1 MASKMESRF
10 AQVVKQIWRVKKKI
24 ATLVFMFCLL
34 QPGQGVV
41 GDEAQLL
48 TTTQDA
54 GLIYSKCSELS
65 TQRLKLE
72 KFQAMQELSIDFLE
86 TFKDITSMV
95 VEFMQQEIK
104 VIEQSKVAY
113 FDCKLKDLC
122 VNTFSLKSLL
132 KAEPKLNR
140 GFVVDFVSI
149 DAQQLMYMKGG
160 QSKFIQN
167 TSFKFFERSNIE
179 IILQNISSHLIYIES
194 SNKRKLVNSFD
205 GICYCKLCSSIRNLM
220 LKQSTVKTTLKS
232 IVSAMLELQVGL
244 KVVLPDDIN
253 VCLRQFLQ
261 DKRCMY
267 KQSKKVR
274 RSIFSSSDHDDLR
287 HVTKIFEQNF
297 LNIMKHERAKK
308 LELNALHR
316 KLGAEELDLND
327 LRNFMRGAQVIEKLH
342 KIQVDFFM
350 IFNSNLDILQKNL
363 EHADLMNLIALFK
376 TRDCKF
382 LNVFNKCV
390 FLDSFRISENWIH
403 ANFKH
408 SIYKLQNF
416 STFSCFVE
424 EFKGNFYLNDLHN
437 RMLRPKDVQIF
448 NKTRPIRSSDFV
460 NRNLDII
467 VTKNIIEKSDCFT
480 IFCTSNTSYKI
491 NGTLVECE
499 RGSSQRWCDQFILDF
514 EEESISHLNLA
525 SHIVRADWFGGVSE
539 EFYHQIPRKIQEQTV
554 NIEEE
559 DEHLG
564 LETEEASSWL
574 LRADLVQILGIAL
587 GTFFFVIAA
596 GGVLYLKCRKRGSST
611 LIVPTFKA
619 DTGSV
624 TLNRGGFRQNMNSY
638 EQFTQPELDNPA
650 GPPTADTS
658 ESYTASAPPEVTH
671 KRVER
676 KQTRQQSAAGSKGS
690 KRSLVTQTF
699 RTK

>member
-1 MASKMESRF
+1 MASKMESRS
-10 AQVVKQIWRVKKKI
+10 AQVVKQIWSAKKKI

-95 VEFMQQEIK
+95 VEFGQQEIK
-104 VIEQSKVAY
+104 IIEQSKVAY

-140 GFVVDFVSI
+140 GFIVDFVSV
-149 DAQQLMYMKGG
+149 DSQQLMYMKGG

-167 TSFKFFERSNIE
+167 TSFKHFARSNIE
-179 IILQNISSHLIYIES
+179 IQLQNISSHLIYIES
-194 SNKRKLVNSFD
+194 TNKRKLVNSFD
-205 GICYCKLCSSIRNLM
+205 GLCYCKLCSSIRNLR
-220 LKQSTVKTTLKS
+220 LKQFTVKKTLKS

-244 KVVLPDDIN
+244 KIDLPDDIN
-253 VCLRQFLQ
+253 ICLRQFLQ
-261 DKRCMY
+261 DKRCKY
-267 KQSKKVR
+267 DPNNKVR
-274 RSIFSSSDHDDLR
+274 RSIFSSSDHDGLR
-287 HVTKIFEQNF
+287 RVTKIFEQNF
-297 LNIMKHERAKK
+297 QNILKHERAKK
-308 LELNALHR
+308 LELNAMHR
-316 KLGAEELDLND
+316 KLGAEEIDLDD

-342 KIQVDFFM
+342 KIQVDFYM
-350 IFNSNLDILQKNL
+350 LFNSNLDILQKNL
-363 EHADLMNLIALFK
+363 ETADLMNLIALFK

-382 LNVFNKCV
+382 LSIFNKCV

-403 ANFKH
+403 VSFKH
-408 SIYKLQNF
+408 SIYKLSNF
-416 STFSCFVE
+416 SSFSCFVK
-424 EFKGNFYLNDLHN
+424 EFGNNFYLNDLHN
-437 RMLRPKDVQIF
+437 RILRPKDVEIF
-448 NKTRPIRSSDFV
+448 NKTRPIRSSDFFDKK
-460 NRNLDII
+460 LEII
-467 VTKNIIEKSDCFT
+467 VTKNIIEKLDCFT
-480 IFCTSNTSYKI
+480 IFCVSNTSYKT
-491 NGTLVECE
+491 NGTLVKCD
-499 RGSSQRWCDQFILDF
+499 RGSANVWCGQFVLEF
-514 EEESISHLNLA
+514 AEESISHLNLD
-525 SHIVRADWFGGVSE
+525 SHIARAEWFGSVSE
-539 EFYHQIPRKIQEQTV
+539 DFYHQIPSKIEEQTV

-574 LRADLVQILGIAL
+574 LREDLVQILGIAL
-587 GTFFFVIAA
+587 GTFFFVLAA
-596 GGVLYLKCRKRGSST
+596 LGVLYLKCRKRGSST

-619 DTGSV
+619 DTGAV

-638 EQFTQPELDNPA
+638 EQFTQPEPDNPA
-650 GPPTADTS
+650 GPPTSNTS
-658 ESYTASAPPEVTH
+658 ESYTASAPPEVSH

-676 KQTRQQSAAGSKGS
+676 KQTRQQSSGSSKGS